1 MKRLSIITINYNNA
15 VGLQRTIDSIV
26 NQTFTDYEW
35 IVVDGGST
43 DGSKEILAK
52 YKDHFA
58 WWCSEPDKGVYN
70 AMNKGI
76 AHASGEYVN
85 FMNSGDIF
93 ATPTILDEVFSQS
106 HDADILIGVMA
117 HGSIDGWQQNIPS
130 IPPCLRWWELY
141 KQGIGHQSEFVKR
154 DLFKQRMFDESFR
167 IAADWDWNAYFI
179 AAKRA
184 KTEFIPLII
193 SVYED
198 GGISAKQKNIVANEK
213 DIIQQRYF
221 ASLTEDDIIELKYV
235 DVVKQYKVSRILHIL
250 LSRLSNRLLR
260 YKKRDAIL

>member
-1 MKRLSIITINYNNA
+1 MKKLSIITINYNNA

-35 IVVDGGST
+35 IIVDGGST
-43 DGSKEILAK
+43 DGSKEILEK
-52 YKDHFA
+52 YKEHFA

-76 AHASGEYVN
+76 AHATGEYVN

-93 ATPTILDEVFSQS
+93 ATSTILNEVFTAD
-106 HDADILIGVMA
+106 HDADILVGVMA
-117 HGSIDGWQQNIPS
+117 HGYIDGWQQNIPS

-141 KQGIGHQSEFVKR
+141 QQGIGHQSEFAKR

-179 AAKRA
+179 AAKRV

-221 ASLTEDDIIELKYV
+221 ASLTEDDIIDLKYV
-235 DVVKQYKVSRILHIL
+235 DVVKQYKVSRILYIL

-260 YKKRDAIL
+260 YKKRDTIL